1 MHLTILKNKLIRRL
15 NVNLT
20 AYLGKHESAALADEY
35 LKPTTSK
42 EWFDGYSQAIKD
54 AEDFLSR
61 LEIYEPYETPDL

>member
-1 MHLTILKNKLIRRL
+1 
-15 NVNLT
+15 LT